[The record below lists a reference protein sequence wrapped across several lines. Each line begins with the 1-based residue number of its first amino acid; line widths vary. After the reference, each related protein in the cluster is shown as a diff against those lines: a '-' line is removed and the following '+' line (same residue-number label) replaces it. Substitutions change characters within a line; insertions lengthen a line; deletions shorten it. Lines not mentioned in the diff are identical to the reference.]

1 MKQCLLWIYMKNKNI
16 NAGSNKSTLIIF
28 VYLYCFINSSCLTN
42 LPIFID
48 SSLLHMVM
56 I

>member
-1 MKQCLLWIYMKNKNI
+1 MKQCLLWIYMKNKNL
-16 NAGSNKSTLIIF
+16 NSWSNKSILIIF
-28 VYLYCFINSSCLTN
+28 VLFYELF